1 MPAGL
6 SVVLLKLDSTGVEFS
21 FFKSEL
27 GVFESDLKTLQN
39 LRSEN
44 RQIIKGEGNLIFCCT
59 GSRENYIG
67 LVGRQSNNNNP
78 QFQGRRI

>member
-44 RQIIKGEGNLIFCCT
+44 CQII
-59 GSRENYIG
+59 
-67 LVGRQSNNNNP
+67 
-78 QFQGRRI
+78 